1 MCQGDHMRLLKIALM
16 VVLLALIAG
25 ASAPAQA
32 QQQAKKLP
40 ELTPFKTMRDNFVQT
55 FNAQAL
61 QVCQSEWES
70 WNRVHG
76 ACRHLVTATTRDQEL
91 IAGMLVEFVFYDGT
105 HYQRVNDEATWTA
118 SRDER
123 YDPDLTFADAFFKVN
138 YAAVLTRIGPAN
150 IGNIPTTQ
158 YQYWS
163 LDKTFNEKVGGQA
176 VYDLFLSAENYVI
189 SDVFSARG
197 NIPGLGD
204 GTLAQTWIYSDFDA
218 PIAIAPPAAGQVRA
232 ASVGM
237 VSISDLSLS
246 FGENFHIAQ

>member
-1 MCQGDHMRLLKIALM
+1 MRRLNIALPA
-16 VVLLALIAG
+16 LLLSLIVG
-25 ASAPAQA
+25 GIVPVRAQE
-32 QQQAKKLP
+32 QGVKLP
-40 ELTPFKTMRDNFVQT
+40 ALAPFKTVRDTFIQT
-55 FNAQAL
+55 FNGRPL

-76 ACRHLVTATTRDQEL
+76 ACRDLVTATTRDQEL
-91 IAGMLVEFVFYDGT
+91 IAGILVEFVFYDGV
-105 HYQRVNDEATWTA
+105 HYQRVNDEVTWTA
-118 SRDER
+118 SHDER
-123 YDPDLTFADAFFKVN
+123 YDPDLALTDMFFKVN

-218 PIAIAPPAAGQVRA
+218 PIVIAPPAAGQVRA

>member
-1 MCQGDHMRLLKIALM
+1 MRRLNIALTT
-16 VVLLALIAG
+16 LLLSLIVGGIVPVRAQEQGVELPALA
-25 ASAPAQA
+25 
-32 QQQAKKLP
+32 
-40 ELTPFKTMRDNFVQT
+40 PFKTVRDTFIQT
-55 FNAQAL
+55 FNGRPL

-76 ACRHLVTATTRDQEL
+76 ACRDLVTATTRDQEL
-91 IAGMLVEFVFYDGT
+91 IAGILVEFVFYDGV
-105 HYQRVNDEATWTA
+105 HYQRVNDEVTWTA
-118 SRDER
+118 NRDER
-123 YDPDLTFADAFFKVN
+123 YDPDLALADAFFKVN

-150 IGNIPTTQ
+150 IGNIPTIQ

-163 LDKTFNEKVGGQA
+163 LDKSFNEKVGGQA

-197 NIPGLGD
+197 NIPGLGN
-204 GTLAQTWIYSDFDA
+204 GTMAQTWIYSDFDA
-218 PIAIAPPAAGQVRA
+218 PIVIAPPAAGQVRA

-237 VSISDLSLS
+237 VSILDPSLS

>member
-1 MCQGDHMRLLKIALM
+1 MRLLKIALM

-40 ELTPFKTMRDNFVQT
+40 ELRPFETMRDNFVQT
-55 FNAQAL
+55 FNGQAL

-91 IAGMLVEFVFYDGT
+91 IAGLLVEFVFYDGT

-123 YDPDLTFADAFFKVN
+123 YDPDLTLADAFFKVN
-138 YAAVLTRIGPAN
+138 YDAVLTRIGSTSV
-150 IGNIPTTQ
+150 GNVPTTQ

-163 LDKTFNEKVGGQA
+163 VDKTFNEKVGGQA
-176 VYDLFLSAENYVI
+176 VYDLFLSAENRVI

-197 NIPGLGD
+197 SIPGLGD
-204 GTLAQTWIYSDFDA
+204 GTLAQTWVYSDFDA
-218 PIAIAPPAAGQVRA
+218 SIVVAPPAVEQVRF
-232 ASVGM
+232 ASMGM
-237 VSISDLSLS
+237 FSPAVADT
-246 FGENFHIAQ
+246 Q

>member
-1 MCQGDHMRLLKIALM
+1 MRGLNITLMAL
-16 VVLLALIAG
+16 LLALIGGGSMPVRAQEQG
-25 ASAPAQA
+25 ARLPALAP
-32 QQQAKKLP
+32 
-40 ELTPFKTMRDNFVQT
+40 FRTMRDTFVQT
-55 FNAQAL
+55 FNGRPL

-76 ACRHLVTATTRDQEL
+76 ACRDLVTATTREQEL

-123 YDPDLTFADAFFKVN
+123 YDPDLALADAFFKVN
-138 YAAVLTRIGPAN
+138 YDAALTRIGAVDV
-150 IGNIPTTQ
+150 GNIPTTQ

-163 LDKTFNEKVGGQA
+163 LDKTLNKQVGGQA
-176 VYDLFLSAENYVI
+176 VYDLFLSAENRVI

-204 GTLAQTWIYSDFDA
+204 GALAQTWVYADYDA
-218 PIAIAPPAAGQVRA
+218 PIVVAPPPAEQVRA
-232 ASVGM
+232 AS
-237 VSISDLSLS
+237 
-246 FGENFHIAQ
+246 